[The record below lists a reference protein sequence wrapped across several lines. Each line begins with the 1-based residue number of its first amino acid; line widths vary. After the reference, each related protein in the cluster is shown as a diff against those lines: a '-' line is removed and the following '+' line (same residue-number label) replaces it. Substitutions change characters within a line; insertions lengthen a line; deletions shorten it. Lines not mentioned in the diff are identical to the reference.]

1 MNGFP
6 EGFLWGGAT
15 AANQCEGGWDLD
27 GKGVSCA
34 EMCTNGAHKKPKRI
48 TRTIEPDVLYP
59 THDGIDFYHHY
70 KEDIAMFAEMGF
82 KCYRFSI
89 NWTRIYP
96 TGFEKIPN
104 EKGLV
109 FYENVIDECLKYGI
123 EPLITL
129 SHYEMPFAMC
139 REFNGWADRRA
150 IDLFVKYAGTVLRR
164 FKGKVKYWLTFNE
177 INCGMLPMG
186 NFMSLGILHPGTEDI
201 LHQVDVPQDRFQG
214 LHHQFVASALTVKM
228 AHEIDPDYK
237 VGCMIA
243 YMLSYPLTCDPGD
256 VELARERNTVNNYYC
271 SDVMVRGA
279 YPYFAPRVWEENGVE
294 LNISDEDREILKAG
308 TVDFYSHSYYM
319 SICASC
325 DPEKDKASGNILGG
339 ARNPY
344 LKATAWDWQI
354 DPMGLRIMLNEVYG
368 RYGIPIMVVENGLGT
383 RDTVNEDGSIDD
395 DYRIGYLRDHIKA
408 MEEALKD
415 GVEIWGYTPWG
426 CIDLVSNADGEM
438 AKRYGFIYVDKQDD
452 GTGSYA
458 RSRKKSFYWYKNVI
472 ATNGRDLGEEVN
484 AG

>member
-1 MNGFP
+1 M
-6 EGFLWGGAT
+6 
-15 AANQCEGGWDLD
+15 
-27 GKGVSCA
+27 
-34 EMCTNGAHKKPKRI
+34 
-48 TRTIEPDVLYP
+48 
-59 THDGIDFYHHY
+59 
-70 KEDIAMFAEMGF
+70 
-82 KCYRFSI
+82 
-89 NWTRIYP
+89 
-96 TGFEKIPN
+96 
-104 EKGLV
+104 
-109 FYENVIDECLKYGI
+109 IDECLKYGI

-150 IDLFVKYAGTVLRR
+150 IELFVKYAGTVLRR

-214 LHHQFVASALTVKM
+214 LHHQFVASALTVRM

-271 SDVMVRGA
+271 SDVMVRGS
-279 YPYFAPRVWEENGVE
+279 YPYFAPRVWKENGVE
-294 LNISDEDREILKAG
+294 LNITDEDREILRAG

-344 LKATAWDWQI
+344 LKATAWEWQI

-383 RDTVNEDGSIDD
+383 QDTVNEDGSIDD
-395 DYRIGYLRDHIKA
+395 GYRIDYLRDHIKA
-408 MEEALKD
+408 MKEALKD